1 MVEST
6 TTRDF
11 LAPNIDA
18 KGIATMTE
26 YERRLARAAR
36 YGLDPTKVAGPQSEL

>member
-6 TTRDF
+6 NTDM
-11 LAPNIDA
+11 LAPNVDA
-18 KGIATMTE
+18 KGLAGMTE

-36 YGLDPTKVAGPQSEL
+36 YGLDPCKVVGPQAE